1 MRKPLRYEAEMNEG
15 ILTFLK
21 TGQHCKNI
29 VNEVDSG
36 YGIADFVGM
45 RNSSKRS
52 FFYFKNKIDVF
63 FLLKMGINQPVSL
76 DEIEKNVHYSRKYL
90 KNVILKLYK
99 EQGLI
104 DEIDKNLYVRT
115 AELDEK
121 DFFLIAVEAKL
132 SKWNQALTQAA
143 FYKKFADYSLV
154 ALYKK
159 YVRNVDLK
167 TFKEHKIGLISIDD
181 DLNFAVIV
189 EPGLNKEY
197 YIESKLFVYGLTLS
211 KENRVLPSR
220 NLTMTESYWR

>member
-1 MRKPLRYEAEMNEG
+1 MKEG

-21 TGQHCKNI
+21 TVQNCKNI
-29 VNEVDSG
+29 VHEVDSG

-45 RNSSKRS
+45 RNSLKKS

-63 FLLKMGINQPVSL
+63 FLLKMGINKPVYL
-76 DEIEKNVHYSRKYL
+76 DEIERNVHYSRKYL

-115 AELDEK
+115 ADLDEK
-121 DFFLIAVEAKL
+121 GFFLIAVEAKL
-132 SKWNQALTQAA
+132 SKWQQALTQAA
-143 FYKKFADYSLV
+143 FYKKFADYSFV

-167 TFKEHKIGLISIDD
+167 TFKQHKIGLISIDD
-181 DLNFAVIV
+181 DLDFDVIV
-189 EPGLNKEY
+189 EPALNKEY
-197 YIESKLFVYGLTLS
+197 YRESKLFVSGLTLS
-211 KENRVLPSR
+211 KEN
-220 NLTMTESYWR
+220 

>member
-1 MRKPLRYEAEMNEG
+1 MRYEAEMKEG

-29 VNEVDSG
+29 VHEVDSG

-63 FLLKMGINQPVSL
+63 FLLKMRINQPISL
-76 DEIEKNVHYSRKYL
+76 DEIEKYVHYSRKYL

-115 AELDEK
+115 ADLDEK
-121 DFFLIAVEAKL
+121 GFFLVAVEAKL
-132 SKWNQALTQAA
+132 SKWNQALVQAA
-143 FYKKFADYSLV
+143 LYKKFADYSLV

-181 DLNFAVIV
+181 ELDFDVIV

-197 YIESKLFVYGLTLS
+197 YKESKLFISGLTVM
-211 KENRVLPSR
+211 EYCHGGIFR
-220 NLTMTESYWR
+220 

>member
-1 MRKPLRYEAEMNEG
+1 MRYEAEMKEG

-21 TGQHCKNI
+21 TGQNCKNI
-29 VNEVDSG
+29 VHEVDSG

-45 RNSSKRS
+45 RNSSKKS

-63 FLLKMGINQPVSL
+63 FLLKMGINQPIYL
-76 DEIEKNVHYSRKYL
+76 GEIEKYVHYSRKYL

-104 DEIDKNLYVRT
+104 DEIDKNLYIRT
-115 AELDEK
+115 ADLDERG
-121 DFFLIAVEAKL
+121 FSLIAVEAKL

-143 FYKKFADYSLV
+143 FYKKFADYSFV

-159 YVRNVDLK
+159 YVGNVDLK
-167 TFKEHKIGLISIDD
+167 TFKQHKIGLISIDD
-181 DLNFAVIV
+181 DLDFDVIV

-197 YIESKLFVYGLTLS
+197 YKESKLFVSGLTLS
-211 KENRVLPSR
+211 KEN
-220 NLTMTESYWR
+220 

>member
-1 MRKPLRYEAEMNEG
+1 MRYEAEMKEG
-15 ILTFLK
+15 IITFLRK
-21 TGQHCKNI
+21 EQNCNNVIH
-29 VNEVDSG
+29 EVKSG

-63 FLLKMGINQPVSL
+63 FLLKMEINQPLSL
-76 DEIEKNVHYSRKYL
+76 DEIEKNVHYSKKYL
-90 KNVILKLYK
+90 KNAILKLYK

-104 DEIDKNLYVRT
+104 AEIDKDLYVRT

-121 DFFLIAVEAKL
+121 GFFLIAVEAKL

-143 FYKKFADYSLV
+143 FYKKFADYSIV

-159 YVRNVDLK
+159 YLRNVDLK
-167 TFKEHKIGLISIDD
+167 MFKQHKVGLISIDD
-181 DLNFAVIV
+181 DLNFDVIV

-197 YIESKLFVYGLTLS
+197 YIESKLFISGLIFS
-211 KENRVLPSR
+211 KEIFVQSLFSHT
-220 NLTMTESYWR
+220 L